1 MEHIVYLNGELVP
14 RSQARISPFDLGFL
28 YGYGLFETM
37 RAYSERIFRLEGH
50 LERLTKSGKLLG
62 LPVNPLELE
71 KACYATLNAN
81 KLNDAR
87 IRLAVSIGEGEATP
101 DPPKLPE
108 PTVLVMASRYKPPSA
123 EVYRKG
129 FAAIISSV
137 SQNSRSPLSR
147 LKTASYLNNILAR
160 KEAKAAG
167 ADEALLLNE
176 RGLLCEGS
184 TSNVFLVSGG
194 RLITPSVE
202 GGCLPGITRQTV
214 IELAGGLDIKVVERE
229 VQLEE
234 LLRADEA
241 FLTNSLIELMP
252 LARVNDQAI
261 GAGKTGKVT
270 RKLLVAYREAVRKET
285 KQGA

>member
-1 MEHIVYLNGELVP
+1 MEQIVYLSGALVP

-37 RAYSERIFRLEGH
+37 RAYSGRIFRLDKH
-50 LERLTKSGKLLG
+50 LGRLRQSAALIG
-62 LPVNPLELE
+62 LPLDAFDLG
-71 KACYATLNAN
+71 KACYDALKAN
-81 KLNDAR
+81 KLDDAR
-87 IRLAVSIGEGEATP
+87 IRLTVSMGEGEAIP
-101 DPPKLPE
+101 DPPKQPK
-108 PTVLVMASRYKPPSA
+108 PTVLVTASRYNPPMA

-129 FAAIISSV
+129 FAAIVSSV

-147 LKTASYLNNILAR
+147 LNTANYLNNILAR

-176 RGLLCEGS
+176 RNLLCEGS
-184 TSNVFLVSGG
+184 TGNIFLVSGG
-194 RLITPSVE
+194 TLITPGVE
-202 GGCLPGITRQTV
+202 SGCLPGITRQTV
-214 IELAGGLDIKVVERE
+214 IELANRLGIKVVERE

-234 LLRADEA
+234 LMRADEA

-252 LARVNDQAI
+252 LTGVNGKAI
-261 GAGKTGKVT
+261 GAGKTGRVT